1 MGVIVRLRCREVAL
15 AGKGRAG
22 RWCRAVRYDSL
33 GLNKRHRAAAPL
45 FGFVMDSVDL
55 GHRRIGAFLTTP
67 HLLRLLALGSLS
79 LDSGSRL
86 AEVFFWISDFPPVD
100 QFLIAIVVSPSACG
114 SFLICRALGFLCFS
128 SNLVFLGWFCH
139 VHGFPQAGADFTPVN
154 SN

>member
-79 LDSGSRL
+79 LDSGIGRSL
-86 AEVFFWISDFPPVD
+86 LLDF
-100 QFLIAIVVSPSACG
+100 
-114 SFLICRALGFLCFS
+114 
-128 SNLVFLGWFCH
+128 
-139 VHGFPQAGADFTPVN
+139 GFPSCRSVSNCHRGLAVRLRVVPYLPCAGFSLLFV
-154 SN
+154 

>member
-1 MGVIVRLRCREVAL
+1 
-15 AGKGRAG
+15 
-22 RWCRAVRYDSL
+22 
-33 GLNKRHRAAAPL
+33 
-45 FGFVMDSVDL
+45 MDSVDL

-86 AEVFFWISDFPPVD
+86 AEVFFWISDFLAVD
-100 QFLIAIVVSPSACG
+100 QSPNAIVVSPSACG

-139 VHGFPQAGADFTPVN
+139 VHSFPQAGADFYPCEFKLI
-154 SN
+154 S